1 MKYKQK
7 LVAVLGGLVPAM
19 TLLFAGPA
27 GAQDASDEDEPRN
40 VLEEI
45 IVTGTTRQGV
55 TVLESSVA
63 VTAINEEDLDRDV
76 PFGLVDT
83 LKAVPG
89 LFVQE
94 SGGQTSNS
102 IGVRGLPS
110 TAQLAFISVQEDG
123 LPVNYER
130 YTVDAVQ
137 RYSIGIERVE
147 ATRGGTSGVLAP
159 NGAGAIVNYI
169 YKKGGDDHEGTL
181 KLSLTDFGNTRTD
194 FFYGGPLSDEWK
206 VALSGYYMYG
216 DTPRENDFNGERG
229 GEFRINLTRELSQG
243 ELNVTYKKVDER
255 NSFIL
260 PLPVARDP
268 VSGTLSEIPG
278 FDLNHGNV
286 TGFDNSR
293 TRILFASGEVLEQ
306 NTVDGADAEADVITI
321 GLEWD
326 FENDWFLRHQ
336 SRVSNLDRLFNA
348 HFTGSAG
355 GISILPAELYLTD
368 DSINFVNAGYGT
380 VGDFF
385 AANPGADRCF
395 QYVTSKE
402 LLCAGDPALTNLNGN
417 GLAQILNSL
426 REPISRRQFISDTRL
441 TWESDNNSLSFGAM
455 LIDLDHNR
463 ALASS
468 LFMSEV
474 TSDSP
479 QVLDI
484 VAVDPVSGNVQAFL
498 SDGGVVKHGQWRGD
512 DDVQVKSLSL
522 YINDE
527 YQVSDDL
534 RLDFGLRWEDIEYQA
549 VSLNGLGDRV
559 AVAGAFDSDGNDVDN
574 ITANNFANRLK
585 GNGGTSRRTVEYD
598 EISWTIG
605 FNYLLNDN
613 LALYGR
619 YAEGYQT
626 PRADRLGDIV
636 LNTPNGPIDAPLQEV
651 ELAELGVRYSG
662 DTIAAS
668 VTLYNTQFPSLLTGG
683 FGFDQG
689 GTQVLNQAEL
699 DVVGAEFD
707 LTWMPTDWAS
717 LQIAGVI
724 QSGELD
730 SFNTPAGAAFNGNQV
745 ARTPDEQFRLN
756 ANFFPTDQITVFADY
771 HWLGDRFG
779 ANDNVVKFDSCGNLG
794 LGASYMATDNL
805 TFQVKGKN
813 ITNEICYTEGNP
825 RATVAQNLLQLGYAR
840 PIVGSTYIVSAQ
852 FDFF

>member
-1 MKYKQK
+1 MKYKSIP
-7 LVAVLGGLVPAM
+7 LTGAAGIGGA
-19 TLLFAGPA
+19 LLSLLAGGA
-27 GAQDASDEDEPRN
+27 SAQDSQEEPRN
-40 VLEEI
+40 ELEEI

-63 VTAINEEDLDRDV
+63 VTAISAEDLDRDV

-137 RYSIGIERVE
+137 RYSMGIERVE

-159 NGAGAIVNYI
+159 NGAGAIINYI
-169 YKKGGDDHEGTL
+169 YRKGTDNPEGSL
-181 KLSLTDFGNTRTD
+181 RLSVSDFGNTRTD
-194 FFYGGPLSDEWK
+194 FFYGGPLADEWK

-216 DTPRENDFNGERG
+216 DTPRENGFNGERG
-229 GEFRINLTRELSQG
+229 GEFRVNLTRELSNG
-243 ELNVTYKKVDER
+243 ELNLTYKKVDER
-255 NSFIL
+255 NSFVL

-268 VSGTLSEIPG
+268 NTGKLSEIPG

-293 TRILFASGEVLEQ
+293 TRILFANGEVLEQ
-306 NTVDGADAEADVITI
+306 NTVDGADAEADVFTI
-321 GLEWD
+321 GFDWD
-326 FENDWFLRHQ
+326 FENDVFLKHQ
-336 SRVSNLDRLFNA
+336 SRVSDLSRLFNA

-368 DSINFVNAGYGT
+368 DSIDFVGAGYGT
-380 VGDFF
+380 VGDFY

-395 QYVTSKE
+395 QYVSSGE
-402 LLCAGDPALTNLNGN
+402 LLCAGDPALQNLNGN

-426 REPISRRQFISDTRL
+426 REPIERRQFISDTRL
-441 TWESDNNSLSFGAM
+441 TWETDNNSLSVGAM

-463 ALASS
+463 QLASS

-474 TSDSP
+474 TSNNP

-484 VAVDPVSGNVQAFL
+484 VAVDPTTNSVQSFL

-512 DDVQVKSLSL
+512 DDVQVSSLSL

-527 YQVSDDL
+527 FQFSDRL
-534 RLDFGLRWEDIEYQA
+534 RVDVGLRWEDIEYQA
-549 VSLNGLGDRV
+549 VSLTGLGDR
-559 AVAGAFDSDGNDVDN
+559 APVAGALDVNGNDIDN

-585 GNGGTSRRTVEYD
+585 GNGGTTRRTVEYD

-605 FNYLLNDN
+605 FNYLLNDS
-613 LALYGR
+613 LAVYGR

-636 LNTPNGPIDAPLQEV
+636 LNTPNGPTDAPLQEV
-651 ELAELGVRYSG
+651 ELGELGIRYSG

-668 VTLYNTQFPSLLTGG
+668 ATLYSTQFPSLLTGG

-699 DVVGAEFD
+699 DVLGVEFD
-707 LTWMPTDWAS
+707 LTWQPVDWAS
-717 LQIAGVI
+717 LQLAGVI
-724 QSGELD
+724 QDGELD
-730 SFNTPAGAAFNGNQV
+730 NFNTPAGAAFNGNQV
-745 ARTPDEQFRLN
+745 ARTPDEQFRFIGN
-756 ANFFPTDQITVFADY
+756 IFANDQITVFADY

-779 ANDNVVKFDSCGNLG
+779 ANDNVVAFDSCGNLG
-794 LGASYMATDNL
+794 LGAAYAPTDQL
-805 TFQVKGKN
+805 TFQIKGKN
-813 ITNEICYTEGNP
+813 ITDEVCYTEGNP

-840 PIVGSTYIVSAQ
+840 PIVGATYILSAQ

>member
-1 MKYKQK
+1 MNHRALVMFGMVGIAAGAL
-7 LVAVLGGLVPAM
+7 LVAGDV
-19 TLLFAGPA
+19 
-27 GAQDASDEDEPRN
+27 GAQDVADEPRN
-40 VLEEI
+40 ELEEI

-63 VTAINEEDLDRDV
+63 VTAISAEDLDRDV

-169 YKKGGDDHEGTL
+169 YRRGTENPEGTL
-181 KLSLTDFGNTRTD
+181 RLSVSDFDNVRTD
-194 FFYGGPLSDEWK
+194 FFYGGPLSDDWTMA
-206 VALSGYYMYG
+206 VSGYYMYG

-229 GEFRINLTRELSQG
+229 GEFRLNLTRELENG
-243 ELNVTYKKVDER
+243 ELSLTYKKVDES

-268 VSGTLSEIPG
+268 VSGDLSEIPG

-293 TRILFASGEVLEQ
+293 TRILFANGEVLEQ
-306 NTVDGADAEADVITI
+306 NTVDGADAEADVFTV

-326 FENDWFLRHQ
+326 FDNDIYLKHQ
-336 SRVSNLDRLFNA
+336 SRISNLDRLFNA

-355 GISILPAELYLTD
+355 SISILPAEQYLTD
-368 DSINFVNAGYGT
+368 DSIDFVAAGYGT

-395 QYVTSKE
+395 QYVTSGE
-402 LLCAGDPALTNLNGN
+402 LLCAGDPALANLNGN

-441 TWESDNNSLSFGAM
+441 TFESDRNSLSVGAM
-455 LIDLDHNR
+455 FIDLDHNR

-484 VAVDPVSGNVQAFL
+484 VAVDPVTGNVQAFL

-512 DDVQVKSLSL
+512 DDVQVSSLSL
-522 YINDE
+522 YVNDE
-527 YQVSDDL
+527 FEVNDRFRVDV
-534 RLDFGLRWEDIEYQA
+534 GLRWEDVEYQA
-549 VSLNGLGDRV
+549 VSLTGLGDRIP
-559 AVAGAFDSDGNDVDN
+559 VAGALDQNGNDVDN

-585 GNGGTSRRTVEYD
+585 GNGGTARRSVDYD

-605 FNYLLNDN
+605 FNYLLNDS

-636 LNTPNGPIDAPLQEV
+636 LNTPNGPTDAPLQEV
-651 ELAELGVRYSG
+651 ELAELGIRYSG

-668 VTLYNTQFPSLLTGG
+668 ATLYNTQFPSLLTGG

-699 DVVGAEFD
+699 DVVGVEFD
-707 LTWMPTDWAS
+707 LTWMPIDQVS
-717 LQIAGVI
+717 LQLAGIV
-724 QSGELD
+724 QDGELD

-745 ARTPDEQFRLN
+745 ARTPDEQFRFIGSVFATEQL
-756 ANFFPTDQITVFADY
+756 TIFADY
-771 HWLGDRFG
+771 HWLGERFG

-794 LGASYMATDNL
+794 LGASYAATDQL
-805 TFQVKGKN
+805 TFQLKGKN

-840 PIVGSTYIVSAQ
+840 PIAGATYILSAQ

>member
-1 MKYKQK
+1 M
-7 LVAVLGGLVPAM
+7 
-19 TLLFAGPA
+19 LFAGSA
-27 GAQDASDEDEPRN
+27 SAQETEQEPRN
-40 VLEEI
+40 ELEEI

-63 VTAINEEDLDRDV
+63 ITAIDSASLDRDV

-83 LKAVPG
+83 LKQVPG

-169 YKKGGDDHEGTL
+169 YRKGTDDPEGTL
-181 KLSLTDFGNTRTD
+181 RLSLTDFGNTRTD
-194 FFYGGPLSDEWK
+194 FFYGGPLSEDWK
-206 VALSGYYMYG
+206 MAVSGYYMYG
-216 DTPRENDFNGERG
+216 DTPRENEFNGERG

-243 ELNVTYKKVDER
+243 ELNLTYKKVDES
-255 NSFIL
+255 NSFVL

-268 VSGTLSEIPG
+268 VSGELSEIPG

-286 TGFDNSR
+286 AGFDNSR
-293 TRILFASGEVLEQ
+293 TRILFANGEVLEQ
-306 NTVDGADAEADVITI
+306 NIVDGADAEADVFTI
-321 GLEWD
+321 GFDWD
-326 FENDWFLRHQ
+326 FENDWYLKHQ
-336 SRVSNLDRLFNA
+336 SRVSSLDRLFNA

-355 GISILPAELYLTD
+355 GISILPAEQYLTD

-380 VGDFF
+380 VGDFY

-395 QYVTSKE
+395 QYVTSGE
-402 LLCAGDPALTNLNGN
+402 LLCAGDPALDNLNGN

-441 TWESDNNSLSFGAM
+441 SWETDRNSLSFGAM
-455 LIDLDHNR
+455 FIDLDHNR

-479 QVLDI
+479 EVLDI
-484 VAVDPVSGNVQAFL
+484 VAVDPGTGDVQAFL

-522 YINDE
+522 YVNDE
-527 YQVSDDL
+527 FQFSDRL
-534 RLDFGLRWEDIEYQA
+534 RVDVGLRWEDVEYQA

-559 AVAGAFDSDGNDVDN
+559 AVAGAFDTDGNDVDN

-585 GNGGTSRRTVEYD
+585 GNGGTSRRRVEYD
-598 EISWTIG
+598 DISWTIG
-605 FNYLLNDN
+605 FNFLLTDS
-613 LALYGR
+613 LAVYGR

-626 PRADRLGDIV
+626 PRADRLGDII
-636 LNTPNGPIDAPLQEV
+636 LNTPDGPVDAPLQEV
-651 ELAELGVRYSG
+651 ELGELGIRYSG
-662 DTIAAS
+662 DTISAS
-668 VTLYNTQFPSLLTGG
+668 ATLYNTSFPSLLTGG

-689 GTQVLNQAEL
+689 GTQVLNQASL
-699 DVVGAEFD
+699 DATGVEFD
-707 LTWMPTDWAS
+707 LTWLPLDWLS
-717 LQIAGVI
+717 LQLAGVI

-730 SFNTPAGAAFNGNQV
+730 DFNTPAGAMFNGNQV
-745 ARTPDEQFRLN
+745 ARTPDEQFRFN
-756 ANFFPTDQITVFADY
+756 GNIFATDNLTIFADY
-771 HWLGDRFG
+771 HWLGERFG

-794 LGASYMATDNL
+794 LGASYAATDQL
-805 TFQVKGKN
+805 MFQLKGKN
-813 ITNEICYTEGNP
+813 ITNEICFTEGNP
-825 RATVAQNLLQLGYAR
+825 RATVAENLLQLGYAR
-840 PIVGSTYIVSAQ
+840 PIAGATYILSAQ